1 MFTTRS
7 HTPAR
12 ASRRTGLS
20 RVAPRLE
27 VLEDRNLLSAS
38 LIGNLVNFGDSLSD
52 AGNFSLATGGAL
64 PPSPPY
70 VGGHFSNGPIWADT
84 LAEYLGAAPVQPSL
98 AGGLD
103 YAFGGAQATGHAAF
117 APYNAIPNVQEQVA
131 MYLAAHQADL
141 KPSDLFTVWAGAND
155 FFFSADVGAVVN
167 PAVPA
172 QAVADA
178 VKTLITAKA
187 DGARQF
193 LVADMPMLGQ
203 TPFFQDLP
211 AGPVKDAE
219 VAGANAW
226 SAGFN
231 FSLSQDL
238 QQLRATYGVTI
249 LEVNVAQDMQQAI
262 DQHQINGITN
272 WTDPVGPTNALGLV
286 TSVSPGVNPDHY
298 LFWDSVHPT
307 TKGHQILGR
316 DFAAVV
322 YAALGQNT
330 LTVDTTADDVD
341 PTDGKLSLREMLNL
355 ANTMGGQQ
363 SIVFDLGQ
371 GSQEIKLN
379 GSELAVRDDV
389 TVRGPSQGPLA
400 IDGQGASRL
409 FSVDAGVSATFSN
422 LVFRDGAA
430 DQGGAIQNAGRL
442 TIWDSQFVSNMA
454 TGVNGVGMGGAI
466 YNGPGATLD
475 VHDSVFLSNQASSS
489 GGLSAGGAIANDGA
503 GANATVD
510 GSLFL
515 FNQAVGGRQSLGGG
529 LANLNGAA
537 LTVSNSVIAWNSAV
551 GGDRLADGAGGDALG
566 GGIYNGPASSLDL
579 RQSILLGN
587 TAQGGTGT
595 SWSRNGK
602 GLGGGVYLAAGGS
615 ALKQAT
621 WIVGNFASTSGNDVF
636 GDFSSVC

>member
-1 MFTTRS
+1 
-7 HTPAR
+7 
-12 ASRRTGLS
+12 
-20 RVAPRLE
+20 

-52 AGNFSLATGGAL
+52 AGNLSLATGGAI
-64 PPSPPY
+64 PASPPY
-70 VGGHFSNGPIWADT
+70 VGGHFTNGPIWADT
-84 LAEYLGAAPVQPSL
+84 LAEYLGAAAVTPSL

-103 YAFGGAQATGHAAF
+103 YAFGGAQATGHAPF
-117 APYNAIPNVQEQVA
+117 APYNTIPNVQEQVA
-131 MYLAAHQADL
+131 MYLAAHQAEM
-141 KPSDLFTVWAGAND
+141 KPSDLFTIWAGAND

-187 DGARQF
+187 GGAQQF

-211 AGPVKDAE
+211 DGPVKQAE

-226 SAGFN
+226 SVGFN
-231 FSLSQDL
+231 SFLSQDL

-249 LEVNVAQDMQQAI
+249 LQMNVAQDVQQAI

-286 TSVSPGVNPDHY
+286 TSVSPGVNPDQY
-298 LFWDSVHPT
+298 LFWDTVHPT

-330 LTVDTTADDVD
+330 LTVDTTTDDVD

-355 ANTMGGQQ
+355 ANTMGGPQ
-363 SIVFDLGQ
+363 SIVFDLGL
-371 GSQEIKLN
+371 GSHVIKLN

-389 TVRGPSQGPLA
+389 TVQGPSQCVLA
-400 IDGQGASRL
+400 LDGQGASRIV
-409 FSVDAGVSATFSN
+409 SIDPGVAATFSN
-422 LVFRDGAA
+422 LVFRNGAA
-430 DQGGAIQNAGRL
+430 GQGGAIQNAGRL
-442 TIWDSQFVSNMA
+442 TIWDSWFVCNKA
-454 TGVNGVGMGGAI
+454 TGANGVGMGGAI

-475 VHDSVFLSNQASSS
+475 VYDSVFLSNQASGS
-489 GGLSAGGAIANDGA
+489 GLSAGGAIANDGA
-503 GANATVD
+503 GATASVED
-510 GSLFL
+510 SLFL

-529 LANLNGAA
+529 LANLNGGV
-537 LTVSNSVIAWNSAV
+537 LTVLDSIIALNSAI
-551 GGDRLADGAGGDALG
+551 GGDRFSDGSGGDALG
-566 GGIYNGPASSLDL
+566 GGIYDGPGSGLDL
-579 RQSILLGN
+579 RRSIIVGN
-587 TAQGGTGT
+587 TAQGGAGT
-595 SWSRNGK
+595 TRCRNGK
-602 GLGGGVYLAAGGS
+602 GQGGGVYLAAGS
-615 ALKQAT
+615 NAHSQS
-621 WIVGNFASTSGNDVF
+621 NFIGMNSASTSGDNVF
-636 GDFSSVC
+636 GNFQ